1 MNFFSPLSAT
11 ILRLGQKVTV
21 KVKQGQAGS
30 GMAFI
35 AGMKEEE
42 EVVLVLVVLVVVVVA
57 AVVYEYYCR
66 IVPST
71 EWLSIFALL

>member
-1 MNFFSPLSAT
+1 
-11 ILRLGQKVTV
+11 
-21 KVKQGQAGS
+21 
-30 GMAFI
+30 MAFI

-42 EVVLVLVVLVVVVVA
+42 EVLLVVVVVVVA